1 MGGVAAGGGAPGGGD
16 DGGSVGRRAAAAG
29 PDGVLVWDPA
39 TGREVRRLRP
49 DHGGVAALAFTA
61 DGRRLA
67 SAGADGT
74 VLLWDVPAGP

>member
-1 MGGVAAGGGAPGGGD
+1 M
-16 DGGSVGRRAAAAG
+16 
-29 PDGVLVWDPA
+29 LVWGAA
-39 TGREVRRLRP
+39 TGREVRRFRP